1 MLLGVVEQILEK
13 FSIHLSEKVSNI
25 LIQHLEFLYSIIKES
40 YEFSSSF
47 NKKLDLRQ
55 NLWKE
60 GFIPEMKQLPGL
72 LRQER

>member
-25 LIQHLEFLYSIIKES
+25 LIQHLEFLYSIIKE
-40 YEFSSSF
+40 FSSSF